1 MWLNWRNFYIANK
14 CLKSKID
21 EKIIK
26 EIIENQIESVFF
38 RMYIKWKRPMSWLIF
53 HKFFNRSIRFG
64 QWCNNFSCNFT
75 LNRFQSSL
83 KSVLAMFENVQT
95 KKKQHSGNKNLLN
108 TTCDMLYMVQC
119 VWVYVVICCDLCAAF
134 AVVLTMFRCFALI
147 SNQLHKHKIGLNF
160 NRTKSI

>member
-1 MWLNWRNFYIANK
+1 MTRKLSKRS
-14 CLKSKID
+14 SKI
-21 EKIIK
+21 KL
-26 EIIENQIESVFF
+26 NLFFF

-53 HKFFNRSIRFG
+53 HKFFNWSIRFG

-83 KSVLAMFENVQT
+83 KSVLAMFEKLTNE
-95 KKKQHSGNKNLLN
+95 KKQHSGNKNLLK
-108 TTCDMLYMVQC
+108 TTCDMLHMVQC